1 MTVKAWAMVAW
12 LVVVVGEG
20 ETQKNESEVLI
31 WTNEVLTHVARI
43 TTYDRFNEFDANGG
57 PISKEL
63 IPKLTVVKKNLSS
76 KLGVALPDIDARQ
89 FIATIIFLKGVGGI
103 LFVFGSTFG
112 SFLLLLHLAITTP
125 LLYDFYNYRPGKP
138 KYNQLL
144 NDFLLNTALFGA
156 LLFFIGMKNSIPRS
170 QLRKKTPKAKTV

>member
-1 MTVKAWAMVAW
+1 MGFSSFLGRVLFASLFILSAWQM
-12 LVVVVGEG
+12 
-20 ETQKNESEVLI
+20 
-31 WTNEVLTHVARI
+31 
-43 TTYDRFNEFDANGG
+43 FNEFDANGG

-63 IPKLTVVKKNLSS
+63 IPKLSVVKNNLSS

-125 LLYDFYNYRPGKP
+125 LLYDFYNHSPGKP

-144 NDFLLNTALFGA
+144 NDFLLVCLNFFY
-156 LLFFIGMKNSIPRS
+156 LLSC
-170 QLRKKTPKAKTV
+170 